1 MCISIISCVWY
12 SMIRPKNEWKS
23 TRDKRKWE
31 KKSKIWAQDS
41 FFISRRKKNRHTH
54 TQTLLLPNYTR
65 RLQFYASHNVDFQI
79 EDHFTLHSHTHT
91 HISFHFISFPSVH
104 TTYKML
110 SHWLFIHV
118 ECVIEFNNS
127 LCFQFI
133 RAILFGWFL
142 DNGLFQHTQLSL
154 PSTINTDIW
163 RDDYNNFAYG
173 LFSVIFVLHEWMCVW
188 FVWTTTINVFL
199 GF

>member
-1 MCISIISCVWY
+1 M
-12 SMIRPKNEWKS
+12 NERVPETKEN
-23 TRDKRKWE
+23 E
-31 KKSKIWAQDS
+31 KKRARFERKILFSYHDG
-41 FFISRRKKNRHTH
+41 KKTDTHTH
-54 TQTLLLPNYTR
+54 KHCYYRIIRDDCSFMQATMSIF
-65 RLQFYASHNVDFQI
+65 RLKTI
-79 EDHFTLHSHTHT
+79 LHFTHTHT
-91 HISFHFISFPSVH
+91 HTFHFISFPSVH